1 MPDWKSKS
9 CTTFGI
15 NSTRKRTQ
23 CVNNKVRVRTM
34 EPFQGTTENAIRK
47 CHRRF
52 CALPQTASNQHQIV
66 AMFEQWW
73 LSGKSP
79 SRFGS
84 KSAWNALHRRLPMPM
99 LSPTSMVSYTAQLGI
114 ERAVNRTNIK
124 SDKSSRRDFLP
135 FCNRFSPWEK
145 NYFSSEWT
153 LFFVGFLSSLNFALH
168 LLALG
173 RANKKQN
180 ITLTVHTVVK
190 PPKFS
195 RANKLLPLLH
205 QKVVFSTP
213 AARLLQRKN
222 RLTVGLG
229 LLARKL
235 IILL

>member
-23 CVNNKVRVRTM
+23 SVNNKVRVRTM

-135 FCNRFSPWEK
+135 FATDFHLERRIIFQANGLSFS
-145 NYFSSEWT
+145 
-153 LFFVGFLSSLNFALH
+153 
-168 LLALG
+168 LA
-173 RANKKQN
+173 
-180 ITLTVHTVVK
+180 
-190 PPKFS
+190 F
-195 RANKLLPLLH
+195 
-205 QKVVFSTP
+205 
-213 AARLLQRKN
+213 
-222 RLTVGLG
+222 
-229 LLARKL
+229 
-235 IILL
+235 